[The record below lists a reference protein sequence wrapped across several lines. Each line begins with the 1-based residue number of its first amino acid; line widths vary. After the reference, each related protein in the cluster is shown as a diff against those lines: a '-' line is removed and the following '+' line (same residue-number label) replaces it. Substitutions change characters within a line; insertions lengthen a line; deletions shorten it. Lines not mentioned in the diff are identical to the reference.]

1 MRFITE
7 FELAEGNINNAHLS
21 IEARKDS
28 EMKIGFAIC
37 SAFGWE
43 SSENNLRHKIAI
55 EAFPMEKWVEFK
67 QKLFSEIATCND
79 VDFPVDGARI
89 LSWIK
94 ELESF
99 GKPSGDAIT
108 NLSGQMEYRGP
119 SSHCKACEDEKNGV
133 KHIMAQKHTCRK

>member
-55 EAFPMEKWVEFK
+55 EAFPMDKWVEFK
-67 QKLFSEIATCND
+67 QKLIKNFADDIS
-79 VDFPVDGARI
+79 ARNI
-89 LSWIK
+89 LSILI
-94 ELESF
+94 EQLESF

-108 NLSGQMEYRGP
+108 N
-119 SSHCKACEDEKNGV
+119 
-133 KHIMAQKHTCRK
+133 QK